1 MSASFIFSKTSSLVR
16 ELKSLFF
23 LTIFSFNFSK
33 RVESF
38 FCYVYNYINELFN
51 SMIGGISMKIG
62 IPKEIINNENRV
74 ALTPPFVKTLVDKN
88 HEVVV
93 ETMAGFGSGFTDE
106 EYVENGASIVKTP
119 KEAWNVDLVLKVKE
133 PKESEYGFFKEGLI
147 LFTYLHLAP
156 VPSLTE
162 SLIKNKVT
170 AIAYE
175 SVQLEDGSLP
185 LLNPMSE
192 IAGRMAPQTGAFFL
206 QKTNGGSGVL
216 LSSVP
221 GVAKGNVVIIGGGV
235 AGSNAAKV
243 AIGLGAKVRILD
255 VNQKRL
261 AQLEEIFG
269 NSIET
274 VMSNP
279 HNIHQSVMMA
289 DLVIGAVL
297 IPGRKAPTLVTEE
310 MVKDMK
316 PGSVII
322 DIAIDQG
329 GIFAT
334 TDRTTNHDEPII
346 TKHDVLHYAVPN
358 MPGAVSRTSTLA
370 LTNNTLPYIIQL
382 ADKGFIQAV
391 KENKALATGVN
402 THNGVLTYEQ
412 VAIDQEKEFTP
423 LTELI

>member
-1 MSASFIFSKTSSLVR
+1 
-16 ELKSLFF
+16 
-23 LTIFSFNFSK
+23 
-33 RVESF
+33 
-38 FCYVYNYINELFN
+38 
-51 SMIGGISMKIG
+51 MKIG

-74 ALTPPFVKTLVDKN
+74 ALTPPFVKTLVEKN
-88 HEVVV
+88 HQIVV
-93 ETMAGFGSGFTDE
+93 ETDAGLGSGFTDE
-106 EYVENGASIVKTP
+106 EYEKNGATVVKSA
-119 KEAWNVDLVLKVKE
+119 KEAWDVDMVLKVKE
-133 PKESEYGFFKEGLI
+133 PKESEYGYFKEGLI
-147 LFTYLHLAP
+147 IFTYLHLAP
-156 VPSLTE
+156 VPALTDALLE
-162 SLIKNKVT
+162 NKVT

-185 LLNPMSE
+185 LLTPMSE

-221 GVAKGNVVIIGGGV
+221 GVAKGNVVIIGGGT
-235 AGSNAAKV
+235 AGANAAKV
-243 AIGLGAKVRILD
+243 AVGLGAKVRILD

-261 AQLEEIFG
+261 AQLEDIFG

-279 HNIHQSVMMA
+279 HNIHQSVMLA

-334 TDRTTNHDEPII
+334 TDKITDHDHP
-346 TKHDVLHYAVPN
+346 TVTRHGVLHYAVPN

-370 LTNNTLPYIIQL
+370 LTNNTLPYITQL
-382 ADKGFIQAV
+382 ADKGFVNAV
-391 KENKALATGVN
+391 KENKALYTGVN
-402 THNGVLTYEQ
+402 AHAGVLTYEQ
-412 VAIDQEKEFTP
+412 VALDQDREFTP
-423 LTELI
+423 LAKLID

>member
-1 MSASFIFSKTSSLVR
+1 
-16 ELKSLFF
+16 
-23 LTIFSFNFSK
+23 
-33 RVESF
+33 
-38 FCYVYNYINELFN
+38 
-51 SMIGGISMKIG
+51 MKIG

-106 EYVENGASIVKTP
+106 EYVENGASIVTTA

>member
-1 MSASFIFSKTSSLVR
+1 
-16 ELKSLFF
+16 
-23 LTIFSFNFSK
+23 
-33 RVESF
+33 
-38 FCYVYNYINELFN
+38 
-51 SMIGGISMKIG
+51 MKIG

>member
-1 MSASFIFSKTSSLVR
+1 
-16 ELKSLFF
+16 
-23 LTIFSFNFSK
+23 
-33 RVESF
+33 
-38 FCYVYNYINELFN
+38 
-51 SMIGGISMKIG
+51 MIGGISMKIG

-88 HEVVV
+88 HEDVV

-412 VAIDQEKEFTP
+412 VAIDQEKEFIP

>member
-1 MSASFIFSKTSSLVR
+1 
-16 ELKSLFF
+16 
-23 LTIFSFNFSK
+23 
-33 RVESF
+33 
-38 FCYVYNYINELFN
+38 VYNYINELFN

>member
-1 MSASFIFSKTSSLVR
+1 
-16 ELKSLFF
+16 
-23 LTIFSFNFSK
+23 
-33 RVESF
+33 
-38 FCYVYNYINELFN
+38 
-51 SMIGGISMKIG
+51 MKIG

-106 EYVENGASIVKTP
+106 EYVENGASIVKTA

-412 VAIDQEKEFTP
+412 VAIDQEKEFTS

>member
-1 MSASFIFSKTSSLVR
+1 
-16 ELKSLFF
+16 
-23 LTIFSFNFSK
+23 
-33 RVESF
+33 
-38 FCYVYNYINELFN
+38 
-51 SMIGGISMKIG
+51 MKIG

-221 GVAKGNVVIIGGGV
+221 GVAKGNVVIVGGGV

>member
-1 MSASFIFSKTSSLVR
+1 
-16 ELKSLFF
+16 
-23 LTIFSFNFSK
+23 
-33 RVESF
+33 
-38 FCYVYNYINELFN
+38 
-51 SMIGGISMKIG
+51 MIGGISMKIG

-412 VAIDQEKEFTP
+412 VAIDQEKEFIP
-423 LTELI
+423 LTVLI

>member
-1 MSASFIFSKTSSLVR
+1 
-16 ELKSLFF
+16 
-23 LTIFSFNFSK
+23 
-33 RVESF
+33 
-38 FCYVYNYINELFN
+38 
-51 SMIGGISMKIG
+51 MKIG

-106 EYVENGASIVKTP
+106 EYVENGASIVKTA

-206 QKTNGGSGVL
+206 QKTNGGSGIL

>member
-1 MSASFIFSKTSSLVR
+1 
-16 ELKSLFF
+16 
-23 LTIFSFNFSK
+23 
-33 RVESF
+33 
-38 FCYVYNYINELFN
+38 
-51 SMIGGISMKIG
+51 MKIG

-412 VAIDQEKEFTP
+412 VAIDQEKEFTS

>member
-1 MSASFIFSKTSSLVR
+1 
-16 ELKSLFF
+16 
-23 LTIFSFNFSK
+23 
-33 RVESF
+33 
-38 FCYVYNYINELFN
+38 
-51 SMIGGISMKIG
+51 MKIG

-74 ALTPPFVKTLVDKN
+74 ALTPPFVKTLVEKN
-88 HEVVV
+88 HNVIV

-106 EYVENGASIVKTP
+106 EYIKNGAIIVNSA
-119 KEAWNVDLVLKVKE
+119 KEAWDVDLVLKVKE
-133 PKESEYGFFKEGLI
+133 PKESEYVFFKEGLI

-156 VPSLTE
+156 VPTLTE

-185 LLNPMSE
+185 LLTPMSE

-346 TKHDVLHYAVPN
+346 TKYDVLHYAVPN

-391 KENKALATGVN
+391 KENTALATGVN
-402 THNGVLTYEQ
+402 THAGFLTYEQ

-423 LTELI
+423 LNELI

>member
-1 MSASFIFSKTSSLVR
+1 MSLSHQITRLSVLMCVYLNNTKTKL
-16 ELKSLFF
+16 
-23 LTIFSFNFSK
+23 IK
-33 RVESF
+33 RIGE
-38 FCYVYNYINELFN
+38 IN
-51 SMIGGISMKIG
+51 MKIG
-62 IPKEIINNENRV
+62 IPKEVKNNENRV
-74 ALTPPFVKTLVDKN
+74 SLTPPFVGSLVKQNHTLL
-88 HEVVV
+88 V
-93 ETMAGFGSGFTDE
+93 ETGAGIGSGFTDD
-106 EYVENGASIVKTP
+106 EYVSFGATIVPTA
-119 KEAWNVDLVLKVKE
+119 KEAWDVDMVLKVKE
-133 PKESEYGFFKEGLI
+133 PLVSEYEYFKEGLV

-156 VPSLTE
+156 EKGLTDA
-162 SLIKNKVT
+162 LLKHKVT

-175 SVQLEDGSLP
+175 SVQLENGSLP

-221 GVAKGNVVIIGGGV
+221 GVEKGNVVIIGGGT
-235 AGSNAAKV
+235 AGANAAKV

-255 VNQKRL
+255 VNPQRL

-274 VMSNP
+274 VMSNSY
-279 HNIHQSVMMA
+279 NIHKSVKMA

-297 IPGRKAPTLVTEE
+297 IPGRKAPSLVTED

-329 GIFAT
+329 GIFET
-334 TDRTTNHDEPII
+334 TDQVTNHDSPVYIRHE
-346 TKHDVLHYAVPN
+346 VVHYAVAN

-370 LTNNTLPYIIQL
+370 LTNNTLPYITQL
-382 ADKGFIQAV
+382 ANKGFKQAV
-391 KENKALATGVN
+391 TDNLALATGVN
-402 THNGVLTYEQ
+402 TCNGILTYEQ
-412 VAIDQEKEFTP
+412 VALDQNRDFTP
-423 LTELI
+423 LFDVI

>member
-1 MSASFIFSKTSSLVR
+1 
-16 ELKSLFF
+16 
-23 LTIFSFNFSK
+23 
-33 RVESF
+33 
-38 FCYVYNYINELFN
+38 
-51 SMIGGISMKIG
+51 MKIG

-382 ADKGFIQAV
+382 ADKGFIQSV

-412 VAIDQEKEFTP
+412 VAIDQEKEFTS

>member
-1 MSASFIFSKTSSLVR
+1 
-16 ELKSLFF
+16 
-23 LTIFSFNFSK
+23 
-33 RVESF
+33 
-38 FCYVYNYINELFN
+38 
-51 SMIGGISMKIG
+51 MKIG

-162 SLIKNKVT
+162 SLIKNRVT

>member
-1 MSASFIFSKTSSLVR
+1 
-16 ELKSLFF
+16 
-23 LTIFSFNFSK
+23 
-33 RVESF
+33 
-38 FCYVYNYINELFN
+38 
-51 SMIGGISMKIG
+51 MKIG
-62 IPKEIINNENRV
+62 VPKEILNNENRV
-74 ALTPPFVKTLVDKN
+74 ALTPPFVKTLTKKN
-88 HEVVV
+88 HQIIV
-93 ETMAGFGSGFTDE
+93 ETQAGLGSGFTDE
-106 EYVENGASIVKTP
+106 DYEKNGAIIVATA
-119 KEAWNVDLVLKVKE
+119 KEAWDVEMVLKVKE
-133 PKESEYGFFKEGLI
+133 PKPSEYDYFKEGLI

-162 SLIKNKVT
+162 ALLEKKVT

-185 LLNPMSE
+185 LLTPMSE

-221 GVAKGNVVIIGGGV
+221 GVEKGHVTIIGGGV
-235 AGSNAAKV
+235 AGSNAAKI

-261 AQLEEIFG
+261 AQLEDIFG
-269 NSIET
+269 NAIET

-279 HNIHQSVMMA
+279 YNIHESVKNA

-297 IPGRKAPTLVTEE
+297 IPGRKAPNLVSEE

-329 GIFAT
+329 GIFET
-334 TDRTTNHDEPII
+334 TDHISDHDNPVYERHGVI
-346 TKHDVLHYAVPN
+346 HYAVPN

-370 LTNNTLPYIIQL
+370 LTNNTFPYVTLL
-382 ADKGFIQAV
+382 ADKGFKEAV
-391 KENKALATGVN
+391 KLKTELGVGVN
-402 THNGVLTYEQ
+402 TYQGILTYEQ
-412 VAIDQEKEFTP
+412 VAIDQNKDFTP
-423 LTELI
+423 LYDLL

>member
-1 MSASFIFSKTSSLVR
+1 
-16 ELKSLFF
+16 
-23 LTIFSFNFSK
+23 
-33 RVESF
+33 
-38 FCYVYNYINELFN
+38 
-51 SMIGGISMKIG
+51 MKIG

-88 HEVVV
+88 HQIIV
-93 ETMAGFGSGFTDE
+93 ETDAGLGSGFTDE
-106 EYVENGASIVKTP
+106 EYEKNGATIVKTA
-119 KEAWNVDLVLKVKE
+119 KEAWNVDMVLKVKE
-133 PKESEYGFFKEGLI
+133 PKESEYPFFKEGLI

-162 SLIKNKVT
+162 ALLENKVT

-185 LLNPMSE
+185 LLTPMSE

-279 HNIHQSVMMA
+279 YNIHQSVKMA

-329 GIFAT
+329 GIFET
-334 TDRTTNHDEPII
+334 TDKITNHDNPTI
-346 TKHDVLHYAVPN
+346 TRHEVLHYAVPN

-370 LTNNTLPYIIQL
+370 LTNNTLPYIVQL
-382 ADKGFIQAV
+382 ADKGFEQAV
-391 KENKALATGVN
+391 KNNQALATGVN
-402 THNGVLTYEQ
+402 THAGVLTYEQ
-412 VAIDQEKEFTP
+412 VALDQDRDFTP
-423 LTELI
+423 LVDLIN

>member
-1 MSASFIFSKTSSLVR
+1 
-16 ELKSLFF
+16 
-23 LTIFSFNFSK
+23 
-33 RVESF
+33 
-38 FCYVYNYINELFN
+38 
-51 SMIGGISMKIG
+51 MKIG

-106 EYVENGASIVKTP
+106 EYVENGASIVKTA

>member
-1 MSASFIFSKTSSLVR
+1 
-16 ELKSLFF
+16 
-23 LTIFSFNFSK
+23 
-33 RVESF
+33 
-38 FCYVYNYINELFN
+38 
-51 SMIGGISMKIG
+51 MKIG

-382 ADKGFIQAV
+382 TDKGFIQAV

>member
-1 MSASFIFSKTSSLVR
+1 
-16 ELKSLFF
+16 
-23 LTIFSFNFSK
+23 
-33 RVESF
+33 
-38 FCYVYNYINELFN
+38 
-51 SMIGGISMKIG
+51 MKIG

-162 SLIKNKVT
+162 SLIKNRVT

-346 TKHDVLHYAVPN
+346 TKHNVLHYAVPN

>member
-1 MSASFIFSKTSSLVR
+1 
-16 ELKSLFF
+16 
-23 LTIFSFNFSK
+23 
-33 RVESF
+33 
-38 FCYVYNYINELFN
+38 
-51 SMIGGISMKIG
+51 MKIG

-74 ALTPPFVKTLVDKN
+74 ALTPPFVKTLVDKG

-93 ETMAGFGSGFTDE
+93 ETNAGLGSGFTDE
-106 EYVENGASIVKTP
+106 EYVTNGAKIVNTA
-119 KEAWNVDLVLKVKE
+119 KEAWQVEMVLKVKE
-133 PKESEYGFFKEGLI
+133 PKELEYDFFKEGLI

-156 VPSLTE
+156 VPTLTE
-162 SLIKNKVT
+162 ALLKNKVT

-297 IPGRKAPTLVTEE
+297 IPGRKAPTLVTKE
-310 MVKDMK
+310 MVQSMK

-329 GIFAT
+329 GIFET

-346 TKHDVLHYAVPN
+346 KHYDVLHYAVPN

-370 LTNNTLPYIIQL
+370 LTNNTLPYITQL
-382 ADKGFIQAV
+382 ADKGFKQAV
-391 KENKALATGVN
+391 QDNKSLAIGVN

-412 VAIDQEKEFTP
+412 VAIDQDREFTP
-423 LTELI
+423 LSELI

>member
-1 MSASFIFSKTSSLVR
+1 
-16 ELKSLFF
+16 
-23 LTIFSFNFSK
+23 
-33 RVESF
+33 
-38 FCYVYNYINELFN
+38 
-51 SMIGGISMKIG
+51 MKIG

-243 AIGLGAKVRILD
+243 AIGLGAK
-255 VNQKRL
+255 
-261 AQLEEIFG
+261 
-269 NSIET
+269 
-274 VMSNP
+274 
-279 HNIHQSVMMA
+279 
-289 DLVIGAVL
+289 
-297 IPGRKAPTLVTEE
+297 
-310 MVKDMK
+310 
-316 PGSVII
+316 
-322 DIAIDQG
+322 
-329 GIFAT
+329 
-334 TDRTTNHDEPII
+334 
-346 TKHDVLHYAVPN
+346 
-358 MPGAVSRTSTLA
+358 
-370 LTNNTLPYIIQL
+370 
-382 ADKGFIQAV
+382 
-391 KENKALATGVN
+391 
-402 THNGVLTYEQ
+402 
-412 VAIDQEKEFTP
+412 
-423 LTELI
+423 

>member
-1 MSASFIFSKTSSLVR
+1 
-16 ELKSLFF
+16 
-23 LTIFSFNFSK
+23 
-33 RVESF
+33 
-38 FCYVYNYINELFN
+38 
-51 SMIGGISMKIG
+51 MKIG

-106 EYVENGASIVKTP
+106 EYIENGASIVKTA

>member
-1 MSASFIFSKTSSLVR
+1 
-16 ELKSLFF
+16 
-23 LTIFSFNFSK
+23 
-33 RVESF
+33 
-38 FCYVYNYINELFN
+38 
-51 SMIGGISMKIG
+51 MKIG

-74 ALTPPFVKTLVDKN
+74 ALTPPFVKTLVDKG

-93 ETMAGFGSGFTDE
+93 ETNAGLGSGFTDE
-106 EYVENGASIVKTP
+106 EYVTNGAKIVNTA
-119 KEAWNVDLVLKVKE
+119 KEAWQVEMVLKVKE
-133 PKESEYGFFKEGLI
+133 PKELEYDFFKEGLI

-156 VPSLTE
+156 VPTLTE
-162 SLIKNKVT
+162 ALLKNKVT

-206 QKTNGGSGVL
+206 QKTNGGSVVL

-297 IPGRKAPTLVTEE
+297 IPGRKAPTLVTKE
-310 MVKDMK
+310 MVQSMK

-329 GIFAT
+329 GIFET

-346 TKHDVLHYAVPN
+346 KHYDVLHYAVPN

-370 LTNNTLPYIIQL
+370 LTNNTLPYITQL
-382 ADKGFIQAV
+382 ADKGFKQAV
-391 KENKALATGVN
+391 QDNKSLAIGVN

-412 VAIDQEKEFTP
+412 VAIDQDREFTP
-423 LTELI
+423 LSELI

>member
-1 MSASFIFSKTSSLVR
+1 
-16 ELKSLFF
+16 
-23 LTIFSFNFSK
+23 
-33 RVESF
+33 
-38 FCYVYNYINELFN
+38 
-51 SMIGGISMKIG
+51 MKIG

-106 EYVENGASIVKTP
+106 EYIENGASIVKTP

>member
-1 MSASFIFSKTSSLVR
+1 
-16 ELKSLFF
+16 
-23 LTIFSFNFSK
+23 
-33 RVESF
+33 
-38 FCYVYNYINELFN
+38 
-51 SMIGGISMKIG
+51 MKIG

-74 ALTPPFVKTLVDKN
+74 ALTPPFVKTLVDKG

-93 ETMAGFGSGFTDE
+93 ETNAGLGSGFTDE
-106 EYVENGASIVKTP
+106 EYVTNGAKIVNTA
-119 KEAWNVDLVLKVKE
+119 KEAWQVEMVLKVKE
-133 PKESEYGFFKEGLI
+133 PKELEYDFFKEGLI

-156 VPSLTE
+156 VPTLTE
-162 SLIKNKVT
+162 SLLKNKVT

-289 DLVIGAVL
+289 DLVIGTVL
-297 IPGRKAPTLVTEE
+297 IPGRKAPTLVTKE
-310 MVKDMK
+310 MVQSMK

-329 GIFAT
+329 GIFET

-346 TKHDVLHYAVPN
+346 KHYDVLHYAVPN

-370 LTNNTLPYIIQL
+370 LTNNTLPYITQL
-382 ADKGFIQAV
+382 ADKGFKQAV
-391 KENKALATGVN
+391 QDNKSLAIGVN

-412 VAIDQEKEFTP
+412 VAIDQDREFTP
-423 LTELI
+423 LSELI

>member
-1 MSASFIFSKTSSLVR
+1 
-16 ELKSLFF
+16 
-23 LTIFSFNFSK
+23 
-33 RVESF
+33 
-38 FCYVYNYINELFN
+38 
-51 SMIGGISMKIG
+51 MKIG

-412 VAIDQEKEFTP
+412 VAIDQEKEFIP

>member
-1 MSASFIFSKTSSLVR
+1 
-16 ELKSLFF
+16 
-23 LTIFSFNFSK
+23 
-33 RVESF
+33 
-38 FCYVYNYINELFN
+38 
-51 SMIGGISMKIG
+51 MKIG

-106 EYVENGASIVKTP
+106 EYVENGASIVTTA

-206 QKTNGGSGVL
+206 QKTNGGSGIL